1 MKVKIDIECTP
12 AEARAF
18 FGLPDVT
25 PLNEQMVAEMSRRM
39 DANMEALDP
48 EALMKNWMTMGGEW
62 QKQMLGLMNQAAGS
76 ASRK

>member
-39 DANMEALDP
+39 GANMEALDP
-48 EALMKNWMTMGGEW
+48 DALMKNWMTMGGEW
-62 QKQMLGLMNQAAGS
+62 QKQMLDLMNQAAGS

>member
-39 DANMEALDP
+39 SANMEALDP
-48 EALMKNWMTMGGEW
+48 DALMKNWMTMGGEW
-62 QKQMLGLMNQAAGS
+62 QKQMLDLMNQAAGS

>member
-39 DANMEALDP
+39 GANMEALDP
-48 EALMKNWMTMGGEW
+48 DALMKNWMTMGGEW